1 MVGRI
6 RRFPRFSAPAT
17 TSPERAP
24 CAVDRH
30 VHRGSAPRVSHPLGG
45 FLAGPGFA
53 AFTRPSRSRP
63 FRSQVT
69 CRYRAGPSFPFR
81 APPAGIAHPFRG
93 RWLPRRSVHAAFE
106 CDPSCPDL
114 PGLPPTPASFRP
126 TFTRSAECDLVR
138 PRVRQTSAQ
147 WPVSLQGSSDVSTG
161 TGAPTSSSPAGTACR
176 AHPRSAP
183 STSERSS
190 SRVPDSLPRRRHRL
204 VGRGPPGV
212 LPSRAF
218 LRLVPRALTDLP
230 GGSRSGGPG
239 ARSRRATDRGCDPVR
254 RVGRS
259 AVHARSR
266 LHDDSTCRQRG
277 RCVARAGPPRGGRPL
292 PPRP

>member
-1 MVGRI
+1 MCSGLSRPPRLRPQGFSPS
-6 RRFPRFSAPAT
+6 RRFPRRPGLRGLRPPLSG
-17 TSPERAP
+17 SPLARQGYMP
-24 CAVDRH
+24 LTVQDL
-30 VHRGSAPRVSHPLGG
+30 VSPSG
-45 FLAGPGFA
+45 FFA
-53 AFTRPSRSRP
+53 A
-63 FRSQVT
+63 
-69 CRYRAGPSFPFR
+69 
-81 APPAGIAHPFRG
+81 AGIAHPFRG

-161 TGAPTSSSPAGTACR
+161 TGAPTSSSPAGTANR

-190 SRVPDSLPRRRHRL
+190 SRVPDPFPGVATGSWIVTL
-204 VGRGPPGV
+204 VGF

-218 LRLVPRALTDLP
+218 LRLRPRALTDLP
-230 GGSRSGGPG
+230 GDSRSGGPS
-239 ARSRRATDRGCDPVR
+239 AHSRCATDRGCDPVR
-254 RVGRS
+254 RVGLS

-277 RCVARAGPPRGGRPL
+277 RCVARAGPPHGDRPL